1 MSLRYK
7 ILLALTAV
15 MVLILGILTFHLW
28 ITAWG
33 RVQTNQRG
41 MAELIKSV
49 AQDWLADV
57 RTTQDWE
64 TLKAKLNYSTLFTNW
79 VIVDDKF
86 QPVISASPIPDAN
99 VFKNDKYIAEVMQT
113 RQPIFRDGFVIAP
126 LIMANN
132 KIFVMKMKPQTSPE
146 QDFSPIE
153 SVKTILLVM
162 PLGTLI
168 LIMSMYILLTKLV
181 LNPIEMLSKASAEI
195 SQGNYNVNIPP
206 ARSTD
211 EIGNLITTF
220 SIMARELNEY
230 HHNMEGKIQE
240 AREKIHAT
248 EAQLIVAQRLSATG
262 TLAAG
267 IAHEINNP
275 LGGILN
281 AADALKKGTL
291 DKAHTQQYLD
301 LIIDGLLRIQDT
313 LKKIL
318 QSFSHRTSPQPLDLK
333 IIIERAI
340 SLVRHRLDESKI
352 AITNT
357 LPLHTPQVFGDATEL
372 QQVFLNLLMNAVD
385 AVNEHAAPAKPGWEG
400 KPTGGPH
407 KHEKKIDIF
416 CESDDKDI
424 NISIRDT
431 GIGMTS
437 EELTNAF
444 DMFFTT
450 KEPGKGTGLGL
461 TVAYNIVQNHNGKI
475 TIQSEKNRGT
485 TVKISLPVLK
495 KKMES
500 MVSREK

>member
-1 MSLRYK
+1 M
-7 ILLALTAV
+7 I
-15 MVLILGILTFHLW
+15 LILGILTFHLW

-41 MAELIKSV
+41 MAELLKSV
-49 AQDWLADV
+49 AQDWLTDV
-57 RTTQDWE
+57 QTTEDWS
-64 TLKAKLNYSTLFTNW
+64 TLKSKLNYSTLFTNW

-86 QPVISASPIPDAN
+86 QPVISASPIPDAG
-99 VFKNDKYIAEVMQT
+99 VFKDDKSIIEVLAT
-113 RQPIFRDGFVIAP
+113 RQPLFRDGFVIAP
-126 LIMANN
+126 LIKSDN
-132 KIFVMKMKPQTSPE
+132 KLYVMKMETQPLPGL
-146 QDFSPIE
+146 DFNPIE

-168 LIMSMYILLTKLV
+168 LILSMYILLTKLI
-181 LNPIEMLSKASAEI
+181 LNPIEMLAKASSEI
-195 SQGNYNVNIPP
+195 SKGNYNVSIPP
-206 ARSTD
+206 TLSTD
-211 EIGNLITTF
+211 EIGKLLTTF
-220 SIMARELNEY
+220 SVMARELNDY
-230 HHNMEGKIQE
+230 HQNMEGKIQE
-240 AREKIHAT
+240 AKEKIHAT

-281 AADALKKGTL
+281 AADALKKGNL
-291 DKAHTQQYLD
+291 DKTQTQQYLE

-340 SLVRHRLDESKI
+340 SLVRHRIDESKI
-352 AITNT
+352 DISNT

-385 AVNEHAAPAKPGWEG
+385 AVNDQTG
-400 KPTGGPH
+400 KQ
-407 KHEKKIDIF
+407 HEKKIDIF
-416 CESDDKDI
+416 CESNDKTI

-437 EELTNAF
+437 EELATAF

-461 TVAYNIVQNHNGKI
+461 TVAYNIIQNHNGKI

-485 TVKISLPVLK
+485 TIKISLPVLT

-500 MVSREK
+500 MVSNKS

>member
-1 MSLRYK
+1 M
-7 ILLALTAV
+7 I
-15 MVLILGILTFHLW
+15 LILGILTFHLW

-49 AQDWLADV
+49 AQDWLAEV
-57 RTTQDWE
+57 KTTEDWGA
-64 TLKAKLNYSTLFTNW
+64 LKSKLNYSTLFTNW

-99 VFKNDKYIAEVMQT
+99 VFKNDRYIAEVMRT
-113 RQPIFRDGFVIAP
+113 RQPIFRDGFIIAP
-126 LIMANN
+126 LMMANN
-132 KIFVMKMKPQTSPE
+132 KIYAMKMKPQTSPG
-146 QDFSPIE
+146 QDFNPIE

-168 LIMSMYILLTKLV
+168 LILFMYILLTKLI
-181 LNPIEMLSKASAEI
+181 LNPIEMLSKASSEI
-195 SQGNYNVNIPP
+195 SKGNYNINIPP
-206 ARSTD
+206 ARSAD
-211 EIGNLITTF
+211 EIGTLINTF
-220 SIMARELNEY
+220 SVMAKELNDY
-230 HHNMEGKIQE
+230 HQNMEGKIQE
-240 AREKIHAT
+240 AKEKIHAT

-291 DKAHTQQYLD
+291 DKAQTQQYLE

-352 AITNT
+352 DITNT

-385 AVNEHAAPAKPGWEG
+385 AVNSHSDKHLPDRPGARAG
-400 KPTGGPH
+400 
-407 KHEKKIDIF
+407 EKKIDIF
-416 CESDDKDI
+416 CESDDKTID
-424 NISIRDT
+424 ISIRDT

-437 EELTNAF
+437 EELANAF

-461 TVAYNIVQNHNGKI
+461 TVAYNIIQNHNGKI

-485 TVKISLPVLK
+485 TIKISLPVLQ

>member
-1 MSLRYK
+1 M
-7 ILLALTAV
+7 I
-15 MVLILGILTFHLW
+15 LILGILTFHLW

-57 RTTQDWE
+57 KTTEDWA

-79 VIVDDKF
+79 VIVDDTF
-86 QPVISASPIPDAN
+86 QPVISASPIPDAT
-99 VFKNDKYIAEVMQT
+99 VFKNDKYIAEVIQT
-113 RQPIFRDGFVIAP
+113 RQSIFREGFVIAP
-126 LIMANN
+126 LIMPNN
-132 KIFVMKMKPQTSPE
+132 KLFVMKMKPQTSPE

-181 LNPIEMLSKASAEI
+181 LNPIEMLSKASSEI
-195 SQGNYNVNIPP
+195 SKGNYNVNIPP
-206 ARSTD
+206 SHSTD
-211 EIGNLITTF
+211 EIGKLLTTF
-220 SIMARELNEY
+220 NVMAKELNEY
-230 HHNMEGKIQE
+230 HHDLEGKIHE
-240 AREKIHAT
+240 AKEKIQAT

-281 AADALKKGTL
+281 AADALKKGNL
-291 DKAHTQQYLD
+291 DKAHTQQYLE

-352 AITNT
+352 AISNT

-385 AVNEHAAPAKPGWEG
+385 AVNEHTG
-400 KPTGGPH
+400 KHPMG
-407 KHEKKIDIF
+407 EKKIDIF
-416 CESDDKDI
+416 SESDDKSID
-424 NISIRDT
+424 ISIRDT
-431 GIGMTS
+431 GIGMSS
-437 EELTNAF
+437 EELANAF

-461 TVAYNIVQNHNGKI
+461 TVAYNIVQSHNGKI
-475 TIQSEKNRGT
+475 TIQSEKNKGT

-500 MVSREK
+500 MVNK

>member
-1 MSLRYK
+1 MSLRNK

-15 MVLILGILTFHLW
+15 MILILGILTFHLW
-28 ITAWG
+28 MTAWG

-41 MAELIKSV
+41 MTELLKSV
-49 AQDWLADV
+49 TQDWLADV
-57 RTTQDWE
+57 RTAEDWE
-64 TLKAKLNYSTLFTNW
+64 TLKTKLNYSTLFTNW
-79 VIVDDKF
+79 VIVDDKL
-86 QPVISASPIPDAN
+86 QPVISASPIPDAGI
-99 VFKNDKYIAEVMQT
+99 FKSDKYIAEVLNT
-113 RQPIFRDGFVIAP
+113 RQSIFRDGFVITP
-126 LIMANN
+126 LIMFNN
-132 KIFVMKMKPQTSPE
+132 KLFVMKMKPQQTSPD
-146 QDFSPIE
+146 QDFNPIE

-162 PLGTLI
+162 PLGTFILI
-168 LIMSMYILLTKLV
+168 LSMYILLTKLV
-181 LNPIEMLSKASAEI
+181 LNPIEVLAKASAEI
-195 SQGNYNVNIPP
+195 SKGNYNINIPP

-211 EIGNLITTF
+211 EIGNLLTTF
-220 SIMARELNEY
+220 GTMAKELNEY

-240 AREKIHAT
+240 AREKIQAT

-281 AADALKKGTL
+281 AADSLKKGNL
-291 DKAHTQQYLD
+291 DKAQTQQYLE

-340 SLVRHRLDESKI
+340 SLVHHRLEESKI
-352 AITNT
+352 TLSNT
-357 LPLHTPQVFGDATEL
+357 LPLHVPQVFGDATEL

-385 AVNEHAAPAKPGWEG
+385 AVNTH
-400 KPTGGPH
+400 TT
-407 KHEKKIDIF
+407 KHEKKIEIF
-416 CESDDKDI
+416 HETDDK
-424 NISIRDT
+424 NITVCLRDT
-431 GIGMTS
+431 GVGMS
-437 EELTNAF
+437 QEELARAF

-475 TIQSEKNRGT
+475 DIQSDKIKGT
-485 TVKISLPVLK
+485 TVKISLPVIN

-500 MVSREK
+500 MVKR